1 MEQTIAKWLS
11 VGFRYTAMHLDRALA
26 PLGLG
31 SSQYKYVMR
40 VCEYPGITQD
50 QFFALF
56 FVNPSN
62 ITRALVALE
71 KEGFLMR
78 RQNTKDRRTYQ
89 LFPTERAR
97 EVYPRIREICD
108 DWQNR
113 LLAGVP
119 PESRELVLQA
129 LESIALRA
137 VEENDKEAAADEPQ
151 P

>member
-1 MEQTIAKWLS
+1 MEQTLAKWLS
-11 VGFRYTAMHLDRALA
+11 VGFRYTAIHLDRALA

-31 SSQYKYVMR
+31 SSQYKYVLR

-71 KEGFLMR
+71 KEGFLV
-78 RQNTKDRRTYQ
+78 RQHNTKDRRTYQ
-89 LFPTERAR
+89 LFPTDRAR
-97 EVYPRIREICD
+97 EAYPRIKAICN
-108 DWQNR
+108 DWQER
-113 LLAGVP
+113 LLAGIP
-119 PESRELVLQA
+119 PESRDFALQV

-137 VEENDKEAAADEPQ
+137 VEENDREVSADESQ
-151 P
+151 S

>member
-26 PLGLG
+26 PLGLS
-31 SSQYKYVMR
+31 SSQYKYVLR

-50 QFFALF
+50 QFFSLF
-56 FVNPSN
+56 YVNPSN

-71 KEGFLMR
+71 KQGFVLR

-89 LFPTERAR
+89 LFPTEHAR
-97 EVYPRIREICD
+97 EVYPQITEICR
-108 DWQNR
+108 DWQDR
-113 LLAGVP
+113 LLASVA
-119 PESRELVLQA
+119 PESRESALQL

-137 VEENDKEAAADEPQ
+137 VEENNKEEPADEPQ
-151 P
+151 

>member
-1 MEQTIAKWLS
+1 MEQTLAKWLS

-26 PLGLG
+26 PFGLS
-31 SSQYKYVMR
+31 SSQYKYVLR
-40 VCEYPGITQD
+40 ICEYPGITQD

-62 ITRALVALE
+62 ITRSLVALE
-71 KEGFLMR
+71 KEGFLLR
-78 RQNTKDRRTYQ
+78 RQSTRDRRTYQ

-97 EVYPRIREICD
+97 EAYPRIKAICD
-108 DWQNR
+108 DWQER

-119 PESRELVLQA
+119 PESRDFALQV

-137 VEENDKEAAADEPQ
+137 VEENDKEVSADESQ
-151 P
+151 Q